1 MENGSIP
8 GYKFLC
14 EVLGS
19 IYTAPQMKEE
29 LLIHAQTEL
38 PLDKEISKIIQNDFA
53 GFAYDLK
60 NQRNALFK
68 RLDAF
73 LGSYYKD
80 ISTFSFFSD
89 AESLSISGG
98 TQRNSLE
105 SMFKSLL
112 RDQVGT
118 SNISLAGIAMTVT
131 LSVGYSHN
139 SCFYVGRNEAR
150 FILSQS
156 MEILGYNNTE
166 VIPDKCFEV
175 SEKSPNDD
183 LVQLLLLAL
192 LGALKVKYPH
202 KKSAVQS
209 ARNKEKARETIDHLV
224 NTSQNSDLFISLRG
238 SREITK
244 ICQGMTAALI
254 DDSENVTFP
263 NGRKFSLASF
273 YRIPRFETIGNATT
287 EILRCDYNF
296 FVRSLVIGKTGSG
309 KTLLTKAI
317 VRTCVD
323 GPEARNGIYI
333 EYAKTL
339 GLGNTTYYPLVYH
352 CSEFTNSEEIEQVDL
367 IEQAVYQLV
376 KLTRTTSHASS
387 LLHWDEF
394 ATQVLEYYKRKARDS
409 TLLLIIEDISRL
421 NRKASEALLK
431 QLRDMECTEYNR
443 LHILV
448 VTQRLVPS
456 QMRHFLHY
464 NRVEIGTHNCTLEED
479 VKHLVELGASSSATA
494 EDYLAMLNNRII
506 RSFLDCPKHLVNLL
520 CFPFSEVFDFDT
532 LLRQMIEESIEMH
545 YSEKVT
551 ERDCRFFLTAL
562 AVFIAESKKGV
573 RLSAQSHFV
582 NYRSIPKN
590 IIENKRLIALCSEI
604 VDPNTVW
611 QHIMD
616 NMILVCPNSD
626 INSYAFINPV
636 FYCSLV
642 ADYYLQCIRD
652 GYGINWLEH
661 FNSLSAE
668 DYSCIIVMVY
678 NRLYRM
684 HSSER
689 NSFLEMPNPDV
700 LLLVQSTIGYVAT
713 RTEPTDLF
721 YCLLSIQDIL
731 SNNNIVNMLQPNLI
745 NNIKQVYST
754 AYCAF
759 LKLSDDQYR
768 NTSLKKPE
776 EFNT

>member
-1 MENGSIP
+1 MEHGSIP

-14 EVLGS
+14 EVLGAL
-19 IYTAPQMKEE
+19 YTSPQMKKE
-29 LLIHAQTEL
+29 LLNHAQTEL
-38 PLDKEISKIIQNDFA
+38 PLDKEISKIIHDDFA
-53 GFAYDLK
+53 GYAYELK
-60 NQRNALFK
+60 IQRNAILR
-68 RLDAF
+68 RLDGF

-80 ISTFSFFSD
+80 ISTLSFFSD
-89 AESLSISGG
+89 AESVSISGG
-98 TQRNSLE
+98 SQRNSLE

-118 SNISLAGIAMTVT
+118 SNISLAGIAMTVA
-131 LSVGYSHN
+131 LSIGYSHN
-139 SCFYVGRNEAR
+139 SRFYVGGDEAKY
-150 FILSQS
+150 ILSRS

-166 VIPDKCFEV
+166 FIPDKCFEV
-175 SEKSPNDD
+175 SEKCTNDD
-183 LVQLLLLAL
+183 LLQLLLLAF

-202 KKSAVQS
+202 KKSAAQS

-224 NTSQNSDLFISLRG
+224 SISQNSDLFNSLR
-238 SREITK
+238 SSKEITK

-263 NGRKFSLASF
+263 NGRKLPLASF
-273 YRIPRFETIGNATT
+273 YRIPRFETIGNASP
-287 EILRCDYNF
+287 EILRCDNNYYL
-296 FVRSLVIGKTGSG
+296 RSLVIGKTGSG

-317 VRTCVD
+317 VRTCLD

-339 GLGNTTYYPLVYH
+339 GLGNKTYYPLVYH
-352 CSEFTNSEEIEQVDL
+352 CSEFTNSEEMEQLDL
-367 IEQAVYQLV
+367 IEQSVYQLV
-376 KLTRTTSHASS
+376 QLTRTTTHATS
-387 LLHWDEF
+387 LLHWNEF
-394 ATQVLEYYKRKARDS
+394 APQVLEYYKRKARDS

-421 NRKASEALLK
+421 NRKTSETLLK
-431 QLRDMECTEYNR
+431 TLREMECKDYSR
-443 LHILV
+443 LHILI

-456 QMRHFLHY
+456 QMRYFLHY
-464 NRVEIGTHNCTLEED
+464 NRVEIGTRNCTLEED
-479 VKHLVELGASSSATA
+479 IKTLVGLGASSSATA

-520 CFPFSEVFDFDT
+520 CFPFSDVFDFDT
-532 LLRQMIEESIEMH
+532 LLWQMIEESIEMH

-551 ERDCRFFLTAL
+551 ERDCRVFLTAL
-562 AVFIAESKKGV
+562 AVFIAENKKGV
-573 RLSAQSHFV
+573 RLFTQSRFV
-582 NYRSIPKN
+582 HYRSIPKN
-590 IIENKRLIALCSEI
+590 IIENKSLLSLCSE
-604 VDPNTVW
+604 VDDPNTVW
-611 QHIMD
+611 QYIMD

-626 INSYAFINPV
+626 INSFAFINPV
-636 FYCSLV
+636 LYCSLV
-642 ADYYLQCIRD
+642 ADYYLQFIRN
-652 GYGINWLEH
+652 GHSMNWLEH

-668 DYSCIIVMVY
+668 DYSCIIVMVF

-684 HSSER
+684 LSVEG
-689 NSFLEMPNPDV
+689 NSFLIMPNPDV

-745 NNIKQVYST
+745 DNIKQVYST